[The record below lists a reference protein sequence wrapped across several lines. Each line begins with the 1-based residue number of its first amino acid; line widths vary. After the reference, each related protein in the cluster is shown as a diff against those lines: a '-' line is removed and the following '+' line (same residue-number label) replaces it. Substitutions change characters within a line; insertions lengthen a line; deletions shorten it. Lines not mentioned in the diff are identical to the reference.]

1 MAQQLILYISG
12 AIVSGG
18 WYFESESLLIYN
30 VTKRLHVSQDG
41 ILLRNNS
48 DPKKSCPM

>member
-1 MAQQLILYISG
+1 MAQHPNLEISG

-48 DPKKSCPM
+48 DPKNVCPM